1 MDYFPVFL
9 DLENKKCVI
18 VGGGEVAHR
27 KTKAVL
33 KSGAIVNIISIEF
46 SKKFNKHHKLY
57 HI

>member
-46 SKKFNKHHKLY
+46 SKKFND
-57 HI
+57 